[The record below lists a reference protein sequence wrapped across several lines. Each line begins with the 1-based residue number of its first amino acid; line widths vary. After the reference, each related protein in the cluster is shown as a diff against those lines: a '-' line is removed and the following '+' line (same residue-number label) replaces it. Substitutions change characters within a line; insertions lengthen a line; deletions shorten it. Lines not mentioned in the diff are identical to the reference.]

1 MTHTTQIEFHPDRP
15 IVHFVN
21 PGVAY
26 WQEEPATKPKKKKK
40 PKPKE
45 PKTYY
50 PGRDENAQTY

>member
-15 IVHFVN
+15 IVHFGN

-26 WQEEPATKPKKKKK
+26 WQEAPAPKPKKKKR

-50 PGRDENAQTY
+50 PAKETP